1 MIYSIRF
8 RPGGVRYGSAPVNGK
23 IAALR
28 LEDSSPDGG
37 RRFIEGESAPSQG
50 RRLLPDN
57 EPTRARWRGPGK
69 MKMPDFEDSY
79 FINVSERARTL
90 IEQLEP
96 GRHQFFPIDY
106 ERKSGTLVE
115 RRYMFVICN
124 RIDSVDRAQTTLI
137 LWRGKLWSPA
147 RELRTDYPDDIPP
160 DYDWSQPSR
169 LVFNAA
175 QSQGYGIW
183 RDKHLDVSILASAAV
198 AEAIRAAQLTGIEF
212 VEKPWV

>member
-1 MIYSIRF
+1 
-8 RPGGVRYGSAPVNGK
+8 
-23 IAALR
+23 
-28 LEDSSPDGG
+28 
-37 RRFIEGESAPSQG
+37 
-50 RRLLPDN
+50 
-57 EPTRARWRGPGK
+57 
-69 MKMPDFEDSY
+69 MPDFEDSY
-79 FINVSERARTL
+79 FINISERAKAL

-96 GRHQFFPIDY
+96 GRHQFLPIDY
-106 ERKSGTLVE
+106 ERKNGTLVE

-147 RELRTDYPDDIPP
+147 QELRADYPDDIPA

-175 QSQGYGIW
+175 QAQGYGIW

-198 AEAIRAAQLTGIEF
+198 AEAIQAAQLTGIAF
-212 VEKPWV
+212 VEQLCA